1 MVKLV
6 KRLHK
11 DEVGQDLVEYALI
24 AAVIAAGSVATLS
37 ALGEKVNSEL
47 ARVGP
52 YLT

>member
-11 DEVGQDLVEYALI
+11 DEAGQDLVEYALI
-24 AAVIAAGSVATLS
+24 AALLAMGTVASFSTLAQNIS
-37 ALGEKVNSEL
+37 SEF
-47 ARVGP
+47 ANIDS